1 VEFRTDESGLTSLRI
16 EAEGNAV
23 EPLADAIFDDSQR
36 YVPVLSG
43 DLKRSGRIEHVDH
56 RTRMVVY
63 GGGPDEVD
71 YAVYQEIGTSK
82 MAAQPYLRP
91 SAYKVRDL

>member
-1 VEFRTDESGLTSLRI
+1 MEFRTDESGLTSLRI

-56 RTRMVVY
+56 RTRNVVY
-63 GGGPDEVD
+63 GEGLPDGR
-71 YAVYQEIGTSK
+71 AVYQEAGTSK
-82 MAAQPYLRP
+82 MDAQPYLRP
-91 SAYKVRDL
+91 AAYKLRDL